1 MSEGVTPR
9 SVVEM
14 ATRVHRSKK
23 AAYYA
28 AALQLR
34 ISCHTPR
41 KIEQGGTP
49 GTFIPQR
56 VVDEAFEMFRQQRIA
71 QIKAEMEQLLEETQ

>member
-23 AAYYA
+23 LAYYA
-28 AALQLR
+28 AAQQLR

-41 KIEQGGTP
+41 KLEAGDTP
-49 GTFIPQR
+49 GSFIPQR
-56 VVDEAFEMFRQQRIA
+56 VVDEAFEVFRQQRIA
-71 QIKAEMEQLLEETQ
+71 QIRAEMEQLEAQS

>member
-1 MSEGVTPR
+1 
-9 SVVEM
+9 M

-23 AAYYA
+23 TAYYA
-28 AALQLR
+28 AAQQLR

-49 GTFIPQR
+49 GSFIPQR
-56 VVDEAFEMFRQQRIA
+56 VVDEAFEVFRQQRIA
-71 QIKAEMEQLLEETQ
+71 QIRAEMEQLEAEQ